1 MRAPGGRAGQDGR
14 VGSAPTVV
22 ASPEAWVPRVLR
34 AGDQH
39 QLHVRPAPCSCRT
52 LGGSRARRPGVWA
65 AVVLRSCGLRG
76 AIASAFS
83 HVSSTAGGLAF
94 GAGKTGV
101 SSARLPVFYACSSW
115 VRGARLAQPGRDSS
129 FMAAA
134 APEERGRARAC
145 GLAGWTRSLLK
156 LHRFTFRIGPAIP
169 RHRFPQMGVT
179 GVLPHVCSH
188 RGTQRAQRRVALGWH
203 VRICLW
209 TNIGFCK
216 MRGSERL

>member
-1 MRAPGGRAGQDGR
+1 M
-14 VGSAPTVV
+14 
-22 ASPEAWVPRVLR
+22 WVPRPLWSPARKLGFHGSFAQATSISSMSGPPPAAAGHSVAPARGVRASGQPWSCAR
-34 AGDQH
+34 AGSAVPSRAVLVTCPQ
-39 QLHVRPAPCSCRT
+39 QPGAWPLVLGRRVSPRLACQFSMPAPHGFVGR
-52 LGGSRARRPGVWA
+52 VWH
-65 AVVLRSCGLRG
+65 S
-76 AIASAFS
+76 
-83 HVSSTAGGLAF
+83 
-94 GAGKTGV
+94 
-101 SSARLPVFYACSSW
+101 
-115 VRGARLAQPGRDSS
+115 PGRDSS

-145 GLAGWTRSLLK
+145 GLAGWTRSLPK

-188 RGTQRAQRRVALGWH
+188 RGTQRAQRRMALGWH